1 MLKVGVIGAGYWG
14 PNLIRNFML
23 INDVEVCCVADFD
36 KARLQHMKKL
46 YSGIE
51 VTTDYRDLI
60 ENTSIDAVAVA
71 TPVRTHYR
79 LAAEALEA
87 KKHVFVEKPLASS
100 SQECEELIELSVRHR
115 RRLMVG
121 HTFVYTSAVQKIRE
135 IIDSGQLGE
144 LYYIN
149 SQRLNLG
156 LFQKDINVIWDLA
169 PHDISILLHL
179 LGEDPVAVSA
189 VGMSHINP
197 AIEDVA
203 TITLYFAGRVI
214 AFIQSS
220 WLDPDKIRR
229 MTFVGSRKMMVYDDI
244 EPTSKIRI
252 YDKSVEKPTY
262 YDNFAEFAYS
272 YKYGDITIP
281 QLKGGEPIRN
291 ELEHFVDC
299 VLNDTPCKS
308 DGHAG
313 LKVVKILEATMES
326 LAAGG
331 RQVPIRLDGA
341 IAERVGTAALDKQP
355 AVGKRAA
362 FN

>member
-1 MLKVGVIGAGYWG
+1 VIGAGYWG
-14 PNLIRNFML
+14 PNLIRNFALM
-23 INDVEVCCVADFD
+23 NDVEVACVADFD
-36 KARLQHMKKL
+36 TARLAHMKKL
-46 YSGIE
+46 YGSIH
-51 VTTDYRDLI
+51 VTTDYHELI
-60 ENTSIDAVAVA
+60 ESTSIDVVAIA
-71 TPVRTHYR
+71 TPVHTHHQ
-79 LAAEALEA
+79 LAADALNA
-87 KKHVFVEKPLASS
+87 NKHVFVEKPLAASS
-100 SQECEELIELSVRHR
+100 RQCESLIDLAIRHR
-115 RRLMVG
+115 CKLMVG
-121 HTFVYTSAVQKIRE
+121 HTFIYTAAVQKMHE
-135 IIDSGQLGE
+135 IIETGQLGE

-179 LGEDPVAVSA
+179 LGEEPVAVAA
-189 VGMSHINP
+189 VGMSHLDA

-203 TITLYFAGRVI
+203 TVTLFFDKRVI

-281 QLKGGEPIRN
+281 QLKGGEPVRN

-299 VLNDTPCKS
+299 VLHDTPCKS
-308 DGHAG
+308 DGYAG
-313 LKVVKILEATMES
+313 LKVVKIIEAAMQS
-326 LAAGG
+326 LHMG
-331 RQVPIRLDGA
+331 
-341 IAERVGTAALDKQP
+341 
-355 AVGKRAA
+355 GKRVAL
-362 FN
+362 N

>member
-1 MLKVGVIGAGYWG
+1 
-14 PNLIRNFML
+14 ML

-36 KARLQHMKKL
+36 KARLAHMKKL
-46 YSGIE
+46 YAGID
-51 VTTDYRDLI
+51 VTTDYRELI
-60 ENTSIDAVAVA
+60 ENPSIDVVAIA
-71 TPVRTHYR
+71 TPVRTHHQ
-79 LAAEALEA
+79 LAAEALNA
-87 KKHVFVEKPLASS
+87 NKHVFVEKPLAASS
-100 SQECEELIELSVRHR
+100 RQCEELIELAIRHR
-115 RRLMVG
+115 CKLMVG
-121 HTFVYTSAVQKIRE
+121 HTFVYTSAVQKMHE
-135 IIDSGQLGE
+135 IIESGQLGD

-169 PHDISILLHL
+169 PHDVSILLHL

-189 VGMSHINP
+189 VGMSHIDP

-203 TITLYFAGRVI
+203 TMTLYFGKRVI

-252 YDKSVEKPTY
+252 YDKSVEKPNY

-281 QLKGGEPIRN
+281 QLKGGEPVRN

-299 VLNDTPCKS
+299 VLHDTPCLS
-308 DGHAG
+308 DGYAG
-313 LKVVKILEATMES
+313 LKVVRILEATMES

-331 RQVPIRLDGA
+331 KQVA
-341 IAERVGTAALDKQP
+341 I
-355 AVGKRAA
+355 
-362 FN
+362 N

>member
-1 MLKVGVIGAGYWG
+1 MLRVGVIGAGYWG

-36 KARLQHMKKL
+36 KARLAHMKKL
-46 YSGIE
+46 YAGIE
-51 VTTDYRDLI
+51 VTTDYRELI
-60 ENTSIDAVAVA
+60 ENPSIDVVAIA
-71 TPVRTHYR
+71 TPVRTHHQ
-79 LAAEALEA
+79 LAAEALNA
-87 KKHVFVEKPLASS
+87 NKHVFVEKPLAASS
-100 SQECEELIELSVRHR
+100 RQCEELIELAIRHR
-115 RRLMVG
+115 CKLMVG
-121 HTFVYTSAVQKIRE
+121 HTFVYTAAVQKMHE
-135 IIDSGQLGE
+135 IIESGQLGE

-169 PHDISILLHL
+169 PHDVSILLHL

-189 VGMSHINP
+189 VGMSHIDP

-203 TITLYFAGRVI
+203 TVTLYFGKRVI
-214 AFIQSS
+214 AFIQNS

-252 YDKSVEKPTY
+252 YDKSVEKPNY

-281 QLKGGEPIRN
+281 QLKGGEPVRN

-299 VLNDTPCKS
+299 VLHDTPCKS
-308 DGHAG
+308 DGYAG

-331 RQVPIRLDGA
+331 KQVA
-341 IAERVGTAALDKQP
+341 I
-355 AVGKRAA
+355 
-362 FN
+362 N

>member
-1 MLKVGVIGAGYWG
+1 LLRVGVIGAGYWG
-14 PNLIRNFML
+14 PNLIRNFNMM
-23 INDVEVCCVADFD
+23 NDVEVTCVADLD
-36 KARLQHMKKL
+36 TSRLAHMKKL
-46 YSGIE
+46 YNGIH
-51 VTTDYRDLI
+51 VTTDHRELI
-60 ENTSIDAVAVA
+60 ESSLDVVAIA
-71 TPVRTHYR
+71 TPVHTHYP
-79 LAAEALEA
+79 LAAEALNA
-87 KKHVFVEKPLASS
+87 NKHVFVEKPLAASS
-100 SQECEELIELSVRHR
+100 RQCEELIELAIRHR
-115 RRLMVG
+115 CKLMVG
-121 HTFVYTSAVQKIRE
+121 HTFVYTAAVQKMRD
-135 IIDSGQLGE
+135 IIESGQLGE

-179 LGEDPVAVSA
+179 LGEDPVAVTA
-189 VGMSHINP
+189 VGMSHLDP

-203 TITLYFAGRVI
+203 TMTLFFDKRVI

-229 MTFVGSRKMMVYDDI
+229 MTFVGSHKMMVYDDI

-252 YDKSVEKPTY
+252 YDKSVEKPNY

-281 QLKGGEPIRN
+281 QLKGGEPVRN
-291 ELEHFVDC
+291 ELQHFVEC
-299 VLNDTPCKS
+299 IQHDTPCRS

-326 LAAGG
+326 LNSGG
-331 RQVPIRLDGA
+331 RRVPIH
-341 IAERVGTAALDKQP
+341 
-355 AVGKRAA
+355 
-362 FN
+362 